1 MPNAIEPPLLEVV
14 VTARPS
20 WARVKSLVINYAE
33 LTDQSSVRV
42 TLLGPAVSKRY
53 GNLSSQVPA
62 WLRFEQIPALQD
74 SDSLAAVAMSCTSG
88 ANVLINKWA
97 ASRPDC
103 VLVVADRTETLGVSL
118 AAALMQIPLIHLQGG
133 EISGSIDD
141 KVRDTNSKLADLH
154 LTTNLETARRLIEMG
169 EDPSRVFAIGCPS
182 VDIVNSRIN
191 EKQLDRN
198 STSEILG
205 GVGSVFSLTESFG
218 IIMFHPDTLNEIEN
232 LEWVR
237 ILIAL
242 TKEIPINWLWF
253 WPNPDHGSES
263 VSHEIRAARE
273 LGNLG
278 NVRFVINLA
287 PEAFVDL
294 ALAAKVMVG
303 NSSFGIREASFIG
316 LPVINVGKRQAGRQK
331 ALNVFDFPELK
342 TLESL
347 IIKILEHIS
356 TSRYP
361 SSQIYGSGSAGK
373 AAAKII
379 AQWAPSLKVRV

>member
-1 MPNAIEPPLLEVV
+1 MSHKIESPLLEVV

-20 WARVKSLVINYAE
+20 WARVKSLAINYAE
-33 LTDQSSVRV
+33 LTDPSKVRV

-53 GNLSSQVPA
+53 GNLSNQVPE
-62 WLRFEQIPALQD
+62 WLKFEQIPALQD

-97 ASRPDC
+97 TNRPEC

-118 AAALMQIPLIHLQGG
+118 SAALMQIPLIHLQGG

-141 KVRDTNSKLADLH
+141 KIRDTNSKLADLH
-154 LTTNLETARRLIEMG
+154 LTTNLETARRLHEMG

-182 VDIVNSRIN
+182 VDIVSSRII
-191 EKQLDRN
+191 EGAFSRE
-198 STSEILG
+198 STSEMLG
-205 GVGSVFSLTESFG
+205 GVGSVFSLNEPYG
-218 IIMFHPDTLNEIEN
+218 IIMFHPDTLNKSEN
-232 LEWVR
+232 LAWVR
-237 ILIAL
+237 ILISL
-242 TKEIPINWLWF
+242 TKEISINWLWF

-263 VSHEIRAARE
+263 VSHEIRSARE

-287 PEAFVDL
+287 PETFVDL
-294 ALAAKVMVG
+294 ALTASVMLG

-331 ALNVFDFPELK
+331 AINVIDFPELE
-342 TLESL
+342 TLETL
-347 IIKILEHIS
+347 ALKTNEHIS
-356 TSRYP
+356 TSRFA
-361 SSQIYGSGSAGK
+361 SSNMYGNGSAGK
-373 AAAKII
+373 SAAQII
-379 AQWAPSLKVRV
+379 SQWEPSLKVRS